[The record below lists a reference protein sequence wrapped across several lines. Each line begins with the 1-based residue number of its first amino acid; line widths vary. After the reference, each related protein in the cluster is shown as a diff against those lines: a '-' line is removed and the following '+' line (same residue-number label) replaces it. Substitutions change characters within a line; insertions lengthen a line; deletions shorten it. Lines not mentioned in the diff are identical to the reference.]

1 MKNIKYLILSIS
13 SLLILVFGYLVI
25 NPEFNNHIINSKIE
39 NLSANYDKIELE
51 NKNISEKLDELEAEN
66 KKLKVENDNLKLE
79 KESMTENTI
88 DSTNSSEESYNSK
101 KDEVNKSIEKTTGIS
116 DSAEKFT
123 NFFLIVAVLLVLFLM
138 FIVSI

>member
-39 NLSANYDKIELE
+39 NLSDNYDKIELE